1 MRLMSAAKVIG
12 GALVFLLPVAAAP
25 GCVLRLNDKN
35 EPLPNGGVT
44 GPAANCAAITPEAKG
59 VAGGDAVTKYVGR
72 ISLKDPKAP
81 QLDWSGGIMNARF
94 EGTEVTWGA
103 VSPDP
108 LVKKEIIWEV
118 VIDGGPPEEVILPD
132 YRQNENAPITKKTH
146 TLAPGV
152 HEISVIRS
160 SEAISGKV
168 TLVPFTFG
176 AGTKQLPPYQRA
188 RRIEYIGDSITC
200 GYGIEG
206 PNATCPYD
214 VEIRP
219 GVRIP
224 VTQNIVLSYASL
236 VAKELDADPVIT
248 CISGK
253 GVYLNYREANGK
265 VIPLD
270 PAARP
275 DPDAETPVPKY
286 WERLFAA
293 PDDGP
298 PAAEPWD
305 FAKEPE
311 PSVVVIAL
319 GQNDFARDVNQNS
332 ITDYQEAAIPGIA
345 RFDPGTFGVEY
356 KKFVQAVRAKRP
368 KAHIFL
374 ALSPMMTDKFPI
386 DDGRTIFRNTLNA
399 LVQDLNGAGDT
410 KVYFLE
416 LVEMGVRYGLGCDY
430 HPNTKVHEI
439 MAGQVA
445 GAIRSKTCW

>member
-1 MRLMSAAKVIG
+1 MIRAVKLIGSAV
-12 GALVFLLPVAAAP
+12 VFVLLPVCVAP
-25 GCVLRLNDKN
+25 GCVVRLNDKN
-35 EPLPNGGVT
+35 EPLPNGGVS
-44 GPAANCAAITPEAKG
+44 GPAADCAVVVPEAASKPG
-59 VAGGDAVTKYVGR
+59 PDPVTKYVGR
-72 ISLKDPKAP
+72 ISLKDPNVP

-103 VSPDP
+103 FGPDP
-108 LVKKEIIWEV
+108 AKEKKEIIWEV

-146 TLAPGV
+146 TLPSGV

-168 TLVPFTFG
+168 NLIPFTFG
-176 AGTKQLPPYQRA
+176 AGTKQLPPFQRA
-188 RRIEYIGDSITC
+188 RRIEFIGDSITC

-206 PNATCPYD
+206 KNATCPYD

-219 GVRIP
+219 EVRIP
-224 VTQNIVLSYASL
+224 TTQNIVLSYASI
-236 VAKELDADPVIT
+236 VAKRLDADPIIT

-265 VIPLD
+265 VIPLGPND
-270 PAARP
+270 RV
-275 DPDAETPVPKY
+275 DPDAETPIPKY
-286 WERLFAA
+286 FERLFAA
-293 PDDGP
+293 PLDGP
-298 PAAEPWD
+298 AGAEPWD
-305 FAKEPE
+305 FTKEPE
-311 PSVVVIAL
+311 PPVVFIAI

-332 ITDYQEAAIPGIA
+332 ITDFQEAVIPNVA
-345 RFDPGTFGVEY
+345 RFDVGTFAVKY
-356 KKFVQAVRAKRP
+356 KEFAQAMRARRP

-374 ALSPMMTDKFPI
+374 ALSPMMSDKFPI

-399 LVQDLNGAGDT
+399 IVQELNATGDT
-410 KVYFLE
+410 KVYFID

-439 MAGQVA
+439 MADQVT
-445 GAIRSKTCW
+445 GAIKSKTCW

>member
-1 MRLMSAAKVIG
+1 MRLVHAAKLIG
-12 GALVFLLPVAAAP
+12 SACVFLLPVGVAP
-25 GCVLRLNDKN
+25 GCVIRLNDRN
-35 EPLPNGGVT
+35 EPLTNGGVT
-44 GPAANCAAITPEAKG
+44 GPAADCSAITPEARG
-59 VAGGDAVTKYVGR
+59 VPGADPVTKYVGR

-81 QLDWSGGIMNARF
+81 QLDWSGGTMNARF

-103 VSPDP
+103 VGPDP
-108 LVKKEIIWEV
+108 KTQKEIIWEV

-132 YRQNENAPITKKTH
+132 FSNGEANPITKKTH
-146 TLAPGV
+146 TLPAGV

-176 AGTKQLPPYQRA
+176 AGTKQLPPLQRA

-224 VTQNIVLSYASL
+224 KTQNIVLSYASL
-236 VAKELDADPVIT
+236 VAKELDADPIIT

-265 VIPLD
+265 VIPLNEGQR
-270 PAARP
+270 A
-275 DPDAETPVPKY
+275 DPDAETPIPKY
-286 WERLFAA
+286 YERLFAA

-305 FAKEPE
+305 FTKEPE
-311 PSVVVIAL
+311 PPVVFVAI

-332 ITDYQEAAIPGIA
+332 ITDYQEAAIPNIA
-345 RFDPGTFGVEY
+345 RFDPATFGAEY
-356 KKFVQAVRAKRP
+356 KKFLQSIRAKRP
-368 KAHIFL
+368 KAHIFA

-386 DDGRTIFRNTLNA
+386 DDGRTIFRNTLNSI
-399 LVQDLNGAGDT
+399 VQELNAAGDT
-410 KVYFLE
+410 KLYYIE

-430 HPNTKVHEI
+430 HPNIKVHQI
-439 MAGQVA
+439 MAEQVT